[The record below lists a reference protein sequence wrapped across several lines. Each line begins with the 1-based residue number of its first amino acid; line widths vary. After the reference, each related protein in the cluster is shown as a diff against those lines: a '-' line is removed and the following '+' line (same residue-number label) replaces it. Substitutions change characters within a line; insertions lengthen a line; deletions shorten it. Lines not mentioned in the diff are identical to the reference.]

1 MAFVDPFKVK
11 TFPALADMLMEPSPD
26 RFAVTVIV
34 LAAPVLYV
42 RLPAFIVR
50 LLATFSVVLFRFR
63 MAPDLFTVML

>member
-1 MAFVDPFKVK
+1 MEFVNPFKVN

-26 RFAVTVIV
+26 RFSDTEMV

-42 RLPAFIVR
+42 RLPAVNVR
-50 LLATFSVVLFRFR
+50 LFATFSDVLFRFR